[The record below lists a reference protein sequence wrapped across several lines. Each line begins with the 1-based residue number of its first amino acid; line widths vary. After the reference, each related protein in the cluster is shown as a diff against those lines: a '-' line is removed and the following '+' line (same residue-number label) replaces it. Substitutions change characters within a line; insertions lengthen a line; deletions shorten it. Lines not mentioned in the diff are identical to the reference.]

1 MTQPRTNKIEVSLP
15 CFLFLERD
23 ILEQVKGIGVDPLHL
38 SEDVHRTVK
47 DVLDGTLKSSCLGI
61 RPAEALTGEATDQKV
76 DVSYVPSPQQ
86 VDILWQH
93 EFGVNRIKN
102 TEVSAIES
110 YFETSN
116 FSQPAKLANGTGN
129 TTNGNL
135 GNQTNQGPPQR
146 VLDASLFK
154 DFPISERYRFQ
165 LRAEGFNIANTPQYD
180 VTSIGFTLG
189 TSNFGS
195 MSRTLPLE
203 RKFQLALRLQF

>member
-1 MTQPRTNKIEVSLP
+1 MW
-15 CFLFLERD
+15 FD
-23 ILEQVKGIGVDPLHL
+23 I
-38 SEDVHRTVK
+38 
-47 DVLDGTLKSSCLGI
+47 
-61 RPAEALTGEATDQKV
+61 
-76 DVSYVPSPQQ
+76 
-86 VDILWQH
+86 
-93 EFGVNRIKN
+93 
-102 TEVSAIES
+102 
-110 YFETSN
+110 SN
-116 FSQPAKLANGTGN
+116 FSQPAKLPNGTGN

-154 DFPISERYRFQ
+154 DFPINERFRFQ
-165 LRAEGFNIANTPQYD
+165 FRAEGFNIANTPQYD